1 MGSLTGSGWTNEDA
15 KNEINQ
21 IVETIGELGYNN
33 RASSET
39 LEHAQ
44 STLNFIYLDSNFSSE
59 VRGKAFKALE
69 RVEFSRI
76 DPYRFLISDLRE
88 ALDEQVADDS
98 VPEHEKQA
106 ASDIVTYLLSKL
118 NEYALTNIR
127 PDKMTYNTIDGNYIV
142 VSFED
147 RSYITPLAVVNSP
160 EAFGILSLTKEVIKF
175 PYDYIE
181 CVELAKDQGYETVED
196 YFTYLIDIKKE
207 EWLKKAI
214 LKHKILHPNLRKLF
228 RSLEGEL

>member
-21 IVETIGELGYNN
+21 IVETIGDLGYNK
-33 RASSET
+33 RVSSET
-39 LEHAQ
+39 LDYAQ

-76 DPYRFLISDLRE
+76 DPYRFLVSDLRE

-98 VPEHEKQA
+98 APEHEKQA
-106 ASDIVTYLLSKL
+106 ASDIITYLLSKL

-127 PDKMTYNTIDGNYIV
+127 PDRMTYDTIDGNYIV
-142 VSFED
+142 VNFED
-147 RSYITPLAVVNSP
+147 RAYLTPLVVVNSP
-160 EAFGILSLTKEVIKF
+160 EAFGILSLTKEIISF

-196 YFTYLIDIKKE
+196 YFTYLIGIKRE
-207 EWLKKAI
+207 EWLRKAV
-214 LKHKILHPNLRKLF
+214 LKHKTLHHNLRKLF